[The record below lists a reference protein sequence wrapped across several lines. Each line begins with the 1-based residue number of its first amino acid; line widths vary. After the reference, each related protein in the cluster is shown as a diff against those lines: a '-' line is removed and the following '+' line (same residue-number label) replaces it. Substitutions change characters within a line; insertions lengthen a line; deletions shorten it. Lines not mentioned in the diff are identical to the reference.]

1 MVFIGLFRW
10 NVTNIVTL
18 SLSYQIKNIM
28 VDYLIDRGIKLELCS
43 LYSKNGLEKVP
54 VDKLEKND

>member
-1 MVFIGLFRW
+1 
-10 NVTNIVTL
+10 
-18 SLSYQIKNIM
+18 M

>member
-18 SLSYQIKNIM
+18 SLSYQIKNIL